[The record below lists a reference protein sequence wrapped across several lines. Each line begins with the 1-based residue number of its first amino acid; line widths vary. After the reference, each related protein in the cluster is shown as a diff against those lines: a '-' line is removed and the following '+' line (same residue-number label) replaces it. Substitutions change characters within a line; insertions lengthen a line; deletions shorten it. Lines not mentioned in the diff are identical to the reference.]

1 MCVCVRVNV
10 MCMKHSPFHVAP
22 RRVRLLSPMIRL
34 GVVAAQIMYTGNGM
48 HLRIRQ
54 TYFLG
59 LICVA
64 VVTLTPTLRYPFVS
78 PLVCLQQR

>member
-1 MCVCVRVNV
+1 MCVCVNV

-48 HLRIRQ
+48 HLCIRQ